1 MLKAGFVSLGC
12 SKNRVDTE
20 IMLGILN
27 KNNVEITSDPT
38 KADILIINTCSFI
51 ESAREESVTTILDM
65 VEYKNNGKCKALI
78 IAGCLGQR
86 YGQTLLDEIP
96 EADAV
101 IGTGAWNRIMDAVT
115 AVLNGK
121 RVLFIDDMQTIYNK
135 DMPRIITTP
144 SFSTYIK
151 IADGCNHRCAFCS
164 IPLVRGNYRSR
175 SIDDIKQEALQMV
188 KNGVKEINLIA
199 QDTTNYGA
207 DLSKGTNLAGLL
219 HELVKIKDLNW
230 LRVQYTYPH
239 SFTDELIETIA

>member
-86 YGQTLLDEIP
+86 
-96 EADAV
+96 
-101 IGTGAWNRIMDAVT
+101 
-115 AVLNGK
+115 
-121 RVLFIDDMQTIYNK
+121 
-135 DMPRIITTP
+135 
-144 SFSTYIK
+144 
-151 IADGCNHRCAFCS
+151 
-164 IPLVRGNYRSR
+164 
-175 SIDDIKQEALQMV
+175 
-188 KNGVKEINLIA
+188 
-199 QDTTNYGA
+199 
-207 DLSKGTNLAGLL
+207 
-219 HELVKIKDLNW
+219 
-230 LRVQYTYPH
+230 
-239 SFTDELIETIA
+239 